1 MLTATSLLIGAS
13 AWFGVVTGE
22 DRSPFFPAL
31 VAVLAAG
38 VYGALLTADVFNLF
52 VFIEVMLLPSY
63 GLIAINGGWQRL
75 KAGRLYVTVNLLTST
90 VYLSGV
96 GLLYGV
102 TGTVHLGELA
112 AMARDSEL
120 VAIASGVMIIAML
133 VKAAVVPAHGWLAR
147 TYPDTSPAVTALF
160 SGLHTKV
167 AIYAV
172 YRLYATVFDGD
183 QRYLWIGI
191 ALFSATM
198 LVG

>member
-63 GLIAINGGWQRL
+63 GLIAITGGWKRL

-90 VYLSGV
+90 VYLIGV
-96 GLLYGV
+96 GLMYGAA
-102 TGTVHLGELA
+102 GSVHLGKLA
-112 AMARDSEL
+112 GAARESDL
-120 VAIASGVMIIAML
+120 VAAAGGVMILALL
-133 VKAAVVPAHGWLAR
+133 VKAAVVPAHGWLTR
-147 TYPDTSPAVTALF
+147 TYPDTSPTVTALF
-160 SGLHTKV
+160 SGLHT
-167 AIYAV
+167 
-172 YRLYATVFDGD
+172 
-183 QRYLWIGI
+183 
-191 ALFSATM
+191 
-198 LVG
+198 